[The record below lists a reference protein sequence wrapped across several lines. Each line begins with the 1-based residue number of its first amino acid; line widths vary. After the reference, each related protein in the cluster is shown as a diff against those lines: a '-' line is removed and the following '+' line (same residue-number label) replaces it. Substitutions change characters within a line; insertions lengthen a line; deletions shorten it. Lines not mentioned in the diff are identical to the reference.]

1 MLRVGEGR
9 EGWLPCAPAGVATW
23 PDEVPDRTSGGT
35 DQAGGTCS
43 LGRIRAP
50 RGTLTRRAACTGAEA
65 GGPQM
70 NALWLAVLVLLT
82 TTLAGCEAIGTIF
95 KAGMW
100 SGIIAVVLVVLVIG
114 FIAAKIRS

>member
-1 MLRVGEGR
+1 MRVPKLKHVPG
-9 EGWLPCAPAGVATW
+9 LTTAAPV
-23 PDEVPDRTSGGT
+23 VPS
-35 DQAGGTCS
+35 
-43 LGRIRAP
+43 
-50 RGTLTRRAACTGAEA
+50 LTRRAACTWQTRRAE
-65 GGPQM
+65 M

-95 KAGMW
+95 KAGVW

>member
-1 MLRVGEGR
+1 
-9 EGWLPCAPAGVATW
+9 
-23 PDEVPDRTSGGT
+23 
-35 DQAGGTCS
+35 
-43 LGRIRAP
+43 
-50 RGTLTRRAACTGAEA
+50 
-65 GGPQM
+65 M

-95 KAGMW
+95 KAGVW